1 MKFCSHCGKE
11 LMQDTIVCPHCG
23 CAVGKMPRGMIDKI
37 NPAWC
42 ILSLLFPLFGVF
54 YWGFR
59 YDTTPKRARACA
71 IAALIGV
78 ILSVLFVMIAIL
90 IAILIG
96 TVLPEY
102 MQANNLEF
110 VWS

>member
-1 MKFCSHCGKE
+1 MKFCSKCGKE
-11 LMQDTIVCPHCG
+11 ILEDAVICPHCG

-42 ILSLLFPLFGVF
+42 ILSVLFPLFGIF

-71 IAALIGV
+71 IAALISVIVLIV
-78 ILSVLFVMIAIL
+78 ILVDIISLAN
-90 IAILIG
+90 A
-96 TVLPEY
+96 E
-102 MQANNLEF
+102 MQYIQENNLQF
-110 VWS
+110 VREK

>member
-1 MKFCSHCGKE
+1 MKFCSKCGKE
-11 LMQDTIVCPHCG
+11 ILEDAVICPHCG

-42 ILSLLFPLFGVF
+42 ILSVLFPLFGIF

-71 IAALIGV
+71 IAALISV
-78 ILSVLFVMIAIL
+78 IVSIVIWVFIIVFAIA
-90 IAILIG
+90 
-96 TVLPEY
+96 LPQY
-102 MQANNLEF
+102 MQENNLQFIWE
-110 VWS
+110 